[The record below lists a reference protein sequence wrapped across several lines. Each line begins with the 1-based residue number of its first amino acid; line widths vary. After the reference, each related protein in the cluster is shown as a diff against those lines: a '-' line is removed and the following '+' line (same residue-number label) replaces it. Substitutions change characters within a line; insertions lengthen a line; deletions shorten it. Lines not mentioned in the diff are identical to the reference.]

1 MHPKGRPW
9 NPRAHIAA
17 LKSLMR
23 QLPDMA
29 ASVTPREPR
38 PAPRTAK
45 RLNDEQVKELIL
57 AYTDG
62 ATFNQLSDRF
72 GISRDTVGAILK
84 RNGVDTHRRF
94 VSEEVAREA
103 ARLYEQGMSLARVSK
118 QLDVSYST
126 LRKKLLKRGVKMRG
140 LNGKAQ

>member
-1 MHPKGRPW
+1 
-9 NPRAHIAA
+9 
-17 LKSLMR
+17 MR

-29 ASVTPREPR
+29 ASVAPREPR

-45 RLNDEQVKELIL
+45 RLNDEQVKELIQ

-103 ARLYEQGMSLARVSK
+103 ARLYEQGMSLACVSK

-140 LNGKAQ
+140 LNGKAQS

>member
-1 MHPKGRPW
+1 
-9 NPRAHIAA
+9 
-17 LKSLMR
+17 MR